1 MQIDVFQTPGNFPN
15 NNPAL
20 GCFYGL
26 VASVD
31 FMPVIG
37 SFICNIAQ
45 DKAYEVIQILYSADR
60 NRAIVVTVPQTFSIA
75 KIFDIPGDI
84 NNPGPVDIF
93 NRAGK
98 VPDNA
103 PDSTCGYG
111 LVASVDFVP
120 ALHSF
125 YCNVGQDKV
134 YEVTDILYSTAGNR
148 TIVLTVP
155 VIQSVTHIFDIPGG
169 A

>member
-15 NNPAL
+15 NNPNL

-26 VASVD
+26 VASID

-37 SFICNIAQ
+37 SFICNVTQ
-45 DKAYEVIQILYSADR
+45 DKAYEVIQICYSKDR
-60 NRAIVVTVPQTFSIA
+60 NRAIVITVPQTFSIA

-93 NRAGK
+93 VRNGK
-98 VPDNA
+98 IPDNA
-103 PDSTCGYG
+103 PDSSCGYG
-111 LVASVDFVP
+111 LVATVDFIP
-120 ALHSF
+120 ALRSF
-125 YCNVGQDKV
+125 YCNVDQDKV
-134 YEVTDILYSTAGNR
+134 YEVTDILYSKDRNR
-148 TIVLTVP
+148 KIVLTVP
-155 VIQSVTHIFDIPGG
+155 VIQSVKKIFDIPGE